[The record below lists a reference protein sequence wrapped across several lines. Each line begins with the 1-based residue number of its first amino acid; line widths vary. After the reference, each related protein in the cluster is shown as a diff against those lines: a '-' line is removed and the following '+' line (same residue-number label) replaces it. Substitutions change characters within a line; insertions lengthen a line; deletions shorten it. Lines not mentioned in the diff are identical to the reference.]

1 MARVFIVLFML
12 HVVLM
17 AVALIS
23 CLSAEKGEV
32 RALPR
37 ALWVPVIIV
46 VPLLGPAAWFLS
58 RRPVFGSGAPLGGPG
73 RPGPTTPRNRPLAPD
88 DDPEFL
94 RALDAE
100 QSKQDRELFERWEED
115 LRRRE
120 DEIRREAQT
129 RRPNEPR
136 QENETHSRDAGDRED
151 RRPEQ

>member
-1 MARVFIVLFML
+1 MARVFILLFML

-23 CLSAEKGEV
+23 CLSAEKGDV

-37 ALWVPVIIV
+37 LLWVPVIIV

-58 RRPVFGSGAPLGGPG
+58 RRPSFGSPSPLGGVS
-73 RPGPTTPRNRPLAPD
+73 RPTGAPPSRNRPPAPD

-120 DEIRREAQT
+120 DDLRR
-129 RRPNEPR
+129 
-136 QENETHSRDAGDRED
+136 RDAADPRED
-151 RRPEQ
+151 RRPESGA

>member
-1 MARVFIVLFML
+1 MARVFILLFML

-23 CLSAEKGEV
+23 CLSAEKGDV

-37 ALWVPVIIV
+37 FLWVPVIIAI
-46 VPLLGPAAWFLS
+46 PLLGPVAWFLS
-58 RRPVFGSGAPLGGPG
+58 RRPGFGSAQPLGGTVRPPG
-73 RPGPTTPRNRPLAPD
+73 TPPNRSRPPAPD

-100 QSKQDRELFERWEED
+100 QSKRDRELFERWEED

-120 DEIRREAQT
+120 DEIRR
-129 RRPNEPR
+129 
-136 QENETHSRDAGDRED
+136 RDTGDRED
-151 RRPEQ
+151 RRPEP

>member
-1 MARVFIVLFML
+1 MARVFILLFML

-23 CLSAEKGEV
+23 CLSAEKGDV

-37 ALWVPVIIV
+37 LLWVPVIIV
-46 VPLLGPAAWFLS
+46 IPLLGPAAWFLS
-58 RRPVFGSGAPLGGPG
+58 RRTALGSTPPLGGPQ
-73 RPGPTTPRNRPLAPD
+73 RPAGATPQTKRPVAPD

-120 DEIRREAQT
+120 KEIRRRE
-129 RRPNEPR
+129 
-136 QENETHSRDAGDRED
+136 AGDRED
-151 RRPEQ
+151 HRPEP

>member
-1 MARVFIVLFML
+1 MARVFILLFML

-23 CLSAEKGEV
+23 CLSAEKGDV

-37 ALWVPVIIV
+37 LLWVPVIIV
-46 VPLLGPAAWFLS
+46 IPLLGPAAWFLS
-58 RRPVFGSGAPLGGPG
+58 RRPGFGSPSPLGSVP
-73 RPGPTTPRNRPLAPD
+73 RPTGTPPPRNRPAAPD

-100 QSKQDRELFERWEED
+100 KAKQDRELFERWEED

-120 DEIRREAQT
+120 DDLRR
-129 RRPNEPR
+129 
-136 QENETHSRDAGDRED
+136 RDAADPRED
-151 RRPEQ
+151 RRPESGA